1 LSEFPAFKANPVMIS
16 AFTQKVTIMVS
27 KEKPK
32 KIGVIGT
39 DKQVYNFL
47 LKHDKF
53 GDLRKEQRFIDFA
66 GLCNKMLETDP
77 ETRKRNLRLRTY
89 AIVPLSRNSGLIEW
103 INNTTTLKC
112 VVSEY
117 WKKQNVKGEIGDIRK
132 KAQEKNKGET
142 HEQIWAD
149 LKLDTK
155 PVLANWFA
163 DHYLIPDIWYE
174 ARLNFI
180 KSTAIWS
187 MIGYV
192 IGLGDRHGDNILIH

>member
-1 LSEFPAFKANPVMIS
+1 M
-16 AFTQKVTIMVS
+16 S

-47 LKHDKF
+47 LKYDKL

-66 GLCNKMLETDP
+66 GLCNKMFETDP

-103 INNTTTLKC
+103 INNTTTLKA

-117 WKKQNVKGEIGDIRK
+117 WEKQNVKG
-132 KAQEKNKGET
+132 
-142 HEQIWAD
+142 
-149 LKLDTK
+149 
-155 PVLANWFA
+155 
-163 DHYLIPDIWYE
+163 
-174 ARLNFI
+174 
-180 KSTAIWS
+180 
-187 MIGYV
+187 
-192 IGLGDRHGDNILIH
+192 